1 MRGYDAATPLSRSS
15 RTCEHASEFDPR
27 LKKQAGGIVST
38 RDKHN
43 PAFFSLLACC
53 QRNLAPIELTVPS
66 RTPAPRTACSPSG
79 ESKHDPAWRRL
90 GRLGSCIHLTMPS
103 SHLGVKTRWIA
114 GSGYETRDKLSL
126 LLSHPS
132 PVPKTPVKGLQ
143 RPFAIGVYFQPVSHP
158 GYYSGCHSR

>member
-27 LKKQAGGIVST
+27 LKKQAGGIVSN
-38 RDKHN
+38 RNKYN
-43 PAFFSLLACC
+43 SAIVSLLACC
-53 QRNLAPIELTVPS
+53 QRNLASIELTVPS

-79 ESKHDPAWRRL
+79 ESKHGPAWRLL

-114 GSGYETRDKLSL
+114 GSGYETREKPSL